1 MWIINLKD
9 VLKLLLLFVIAYI
22 ISTKLNHMIPLHL
35 ESNDFSI
42 INLLNTLYLVLIS
55 IFLMLTIIIIKL
67 YRTNE

>member
-9 VLKLLLLFVIAYI
+9 VLKLLLLFVIVYI